1 MSRLNQIATR
11 HLRDR
16 WKDIVFIGAAVLLT
30 ALAIGATTS
39 KAVGKPVEH
48 TWSVQ
53 VVDPH
58 TNQDISQQ
66 Q

>member
-39 KAVGKPVEH
+39 KAVGKPTEH
-48 TWSVQ
+48 EYSLRM
-53 VVDPH
+53 VDTATGIEIPR
-58 TNQDISQQ
+58 
-66 Q
+66 